1 MVCLFAMA
9 ERFTVE
15 KKQDFD
21 LEVVLQAFRHCLLE
35 DGSLCLDAYLTAFH
49 ELCR

>member
-1 MVCLFAMA
+1 MA

-15 KKQDFD
+15 KQQDFD
-21 LEVVLQAFRHCLLE
+21 LEVVLQAFRQCLLE
-35 DGSLCLDAYLTAFH
+35 DGSLSVDAYLTAFH